1 MVGKSVDESVAPA
14 QHCSQH
20 WSFSFGSTD
29 LNSCGGLR
37 TMTKT
42 VGQVSQNCYNL
53 VTLLSPFVSG
63 LTVEGNP
70 AHHSQAAPA
79 FLSHACSLL
88 TCSRLEKAWCLFI
101 SGTHILS
108 KADPRCSLPMTSI
121 TSSFSE
127 LEFLNTVF
135 YFSETSWHSLPLLWL
150 FIVIFFGPTFLKI
163 SGRIN
168 RTHYRVPIGSEQ
180 HQ

>member
-14 QHCSQH
+14 QRCSQH
-20 WSFSFGSTD
+20 WS
-29 LNSCGGLR
+29 LNSCGGLH

-53 VTLLSPFVSG
+53 VTLLSPFLVGWLSRG
-63 LTVEGNP
+63 IQHITPKRHQPFCLMHVHSWL
-70 AHHSQAAPA
+70 AHSLRWPDARSSQ
-79 FLSHACSLL
+79 
-88 TCSRLEKAWCLFI
+88 E
-101 SGTHILS
+101 HILC
-108 KADPRCSLPMTSI
+108 KIDLRCSLPMTSI

-168 RTHYRVPIGSEQ
+168 LTHYRVPIGSEQ
-180 HQ
+180 RQ